1 MHIMRSQVSSTPES
15 WNAEN
20 VQRHTIIWNFLS
32 LWKMPFMTCRKLA
45 ACVDCKRYLCN
56 AWKISE
62 NAICR
67 YLWNIWRISDL
78 SATSCLCSL
87 LKIFAFYL
95 SLCALRLR
103 CLASKLVS
111 YSLQFFRGK
120 LKQVGIKIFPIFK
133 RKTQASWYHILS
145 YFSEENSS
153 NLVSYSFPFLGE

>member
-15 WNAEN
+15 WNAGN
-20 VQRHTIIWNFLS
+20 VQRHTIIWNFFS
-32 LWKMPFMTCRKLA
+32 LWKMPFMTCGKLA

-56 AWKISE
+56 VWKISE

-120 LKQVGIKIFPIFK
+120 LRQLGIIFFPIFG
-133 RKTQASWYHILS
+133 RITQAAW
-145 YFSEENSS
+145 
-153 NLVSYSFPFLGE
+153 SYSFPFLGE